1 MRPIPAGVLGVGRL
15 GAAHARLLAQHSS
28 FHLVGVHDRVA
39 SRAAEVADDLSVS
52 AFAEAAELYARA
64 EAVVIAVPT
73 AAHHAA
79 AVAAISAGC
88 HALVEKPL
96 ASTVGEADEIVRL
109 AESRGVVLGVGHV
122 ERFNGI
128 LQAAEPLLDRPR
140 FIESLRMAPFRP
152 RGTDVT
158 VVLDLMIHDI
168 DLVLTLT
175 SAPLADVR
183 AVGVSVISPW
193 IDLANARLSFED
205 GTVAN
210 ITASRVASR
219 TIRQLR
225 LFQRSGYFS
234 LDLANATGHHDRR
247 RDPPGE
253 PRSRASRA
261 CWSASSW
268 KRSRVNLWRG
278 NSTRS
283 QTRSPDGRTGW
294 FRDMRDGR
302 RWKSRTASPV
312 RSRSSYMSLLKIREE
327 RKKLGGAVKRGPRT
341 IVLVLLLAVVI
352 MLMIYLGR
360 IS

>member
-1 MRPIPAGVLGVGRL
+1 MSSIPAGVVGVGRL
-15 GAAHARLLAQHSS
+15 GAQHARLLARNAS
-28 FHLVGVHDRVA
+28 FDLVGIHDIA
-39 SRAAEVADDLSVS
+39 PSQATEVAANLSVP
-52 AFAEAAELYARA
+52 AYAEAADLYARA

-96 ASTVGEADEIVRL
+96 ASTPGEADEIVRL
-109 AESRGVVLGVGHV
+109 AEARGVVLGVGHV

-128 LQAAEPLLDRPR
+128 LQAAEPWLDRPR

-152 RGTDVT
+152 RGADVT

-168 DLVLTLT
+168 DLVLTLAA
-175 SAPLADVR
+175 APLADVR

-219 TIRQLR
+219 TVRQLR

-234 LDLANATGHHDRR
+234 LDLANGTGHHDRR
-247 RDPPGE
+247 RDTREGAPTDSLAGLLERVELEAVPGE
-253 PRSRASRA
+253 PLARELDAFADAIAGRPTGLVSGQAGREAIEVASRI
-261 CWSASSW
+261 
-268 KRSRVNLWRG
+268 
-278 NSTRS
+278 TRE
-283 QTRSPDGRTGW
+283 
-294 FRDMRDGR
+294 
-302 RWKSRTASPV
+302 
-312 RSRSSYMSLLKIREE
+312 IEE
-327 RKKLGGAVKRGPRT
+327 FVH
-341 IVLVLLLAVVI
+341 VVDQDP
-352 MLMIYLGR
+352 
-360 IS
+360 

>member
-1 MRPIPAGVLGVGRL
+1 MSPIPAGVVGVGRL
-15 GAAHARLLAQHSS
+15 GAAHARLLAQNSS
-28 FHLVGVHDRVA
+28 FDLVGIHDRA
-39 SRAAEVADDLSVS
+39 GSRAAEVAEKLSVP
-52 AFAEAAELYARA
+52 AFAEAGELHARA

-88 HALVEKPL
+88 HALIEKPL
-96 ASTVGEADEIVRL
+96 ASTIEEADEIVHL
-109 AESRGVVLGVGHV
+109 AETRGIVLGVGHV

-128 LQAAEPLLDRPR
+128 LQATEPWLDRPR
-140 FIESLRMAPFRP
+140 FIESLRMAPFQP
-152 RGTDVT
+152 RGADVT

-175 SAPLADVR
+175 AAPLEDVR

-234 LDLANATGHHDRR
+234 LDLANGTGHHDRR
-247 RDPPGE
+247 RDPGGGAPIAGVEGLLERIELEAVPGE
-253 PRSRASRA
+253 PLARELHAFADAIAGRPNRLVSGHAGREALRVASRI
-261 CWSASSW
+261 
-268 KRSRVNLWRG
+268 
-278 NSTRS
+278 TRE
-283 QTRSPDGRTGW
+283 
-294 FRDMRDGR
+294 
-302 RWKSRTASPV
+302 
-312 RSRSSYMSLLKIREE
+312 IEE
-327 RKKLGGAVKRGPRT
+327 FVH
-341 IVLVLLLAVVI
+341 VVDQDP
-352 MLMIYLGR
+352 
-360 IS
+360 